1 MFVIW
6 KILLMRKKL
15 LLEVDKEYEK
25 INFNDNM
32 FKESQKLPNKNK
44 ISLEEGEKLY
54 KEMNDNINL
63 NFLVYD
69 CINIENEIKSI
80 NLIN

>member
-1 MFVIW
+1 
-6 KILLMRKKL
+6 
-15 LLEVDKEYEK
+15 
-25 INFNDNM
+25 M